1 MPTFETY
8 TYDDYQTTIL
18 TGQQINIDTTGLS
31 AGMIVYG
38 SNGIDTTIASVGSGV
53 IYINSYGD
61 LYADQVPVQLYF
73 LPASPGSA
81 TYTFSSNAKY
91 TFRTPDTALPFGS
104 FPGAGLSK

>member
-1 MPTFETY
+1 
-8 TYDDYQTTIL
+8 
-18 TGQQINIDTTGLS
+18 
-31 AGMIVYG
+31 MIVYG

-53 IYINSYGD
+53 IYLNSYGD
-61 LYADQVPVQLYF
+61 LYVDQIAVRLYF

-81 TYTFSSNAKY
+81 TYTFTSNAKY